1 VAGERS
7 FLIGGVRGFTPAIG
21 RLVSMMRYV
30 RDTTLDAVDGLGV
43 EELDYQHDA
52 ESNSIGALLAH
63 VAAVEEWYQASTFR
77 GVELD
82 PRDMGE
88 WGAGLDLGGSA
99 RREIRRLPLDA
110 YLTRLASVR
119 ERTLG
124 ELAARDDAWLEE
136 TSPFWKGRLAN
147 NHFKWFHVF
156 EDELNHRGQIRWL
169 RSRAARAAGHISNG

>member
-7 FLIGGVRGFTPAIG
+7 FLIGDVPGFTPVIG

-30 RDTTLDAVDGLGV
+30 RETTLDAVDGLGI
-43 EELDYQHDA
+43 EELDYRHDA

-88 WGAGLDLGGSA
+88 WGSGLDLGGAA
-99 RREIRRLPLDA
+99 RRELRGRPLDA
-110 YLTRLASVR
+110 YLTRLAAVR
-119 ERTLG
+119 ERTFA
-124 ELAARDDAWLEE
+124 ELAGRDDAWLED
-136 TSPFWKGRLAN
+136 TSPFWNGRPAN

-169 RSRAARAAGHISNG
+169 RARARRASQRISND

>member
-1 VAGERS
+1 MAGERS
-7 FLIGGVRGFTPAIG
+7 FLISDVPGFTPRIG
-21 RLVSMMRYV
+21 RLVSMLRYV
-30 RDTTLDAVDGLGV
+30 RETTLDAVDGLGI
-43 EELDYQHDA
+43 EELDYVHDA

-88 WGAGLDLGGSA
+88 WGAGLDLGGAA
-99 RREIRRLPLDA
+99 RRKLRGRPLNA
-110 YLTRLASVR
+110 YLTRLA
-119 ERTLG
+119 
-124 ELAARDDAWLEE
+124 ELAARDDAWLED
-136 TSPFWKGRLAN
+136 TSPFWNGRPAN

-169 RSRAARAAGHISNG
+169 RARALRVSQRISDG

>member
-1 VAGERS
+1 
-7 FLIGGVRGFTPAIG
+7 
-21 RLVSMMRYV
+21 MMRYV
-30 RDTTLDAVDGLGV
+30 RETTLEAVDGLAV
-43 EELDYQHDA
+43 EELDYRHDA

-63 VAAVEEWYQASTFR
+63 IAAVEEWYQGSTFR

-88 WGAGLDLGGSA
+88 WGAALDLGGTA
-99 RREIRRLPLDA
+99 RRELRGRPLEA

-119 ERTLG
+119 RGTLA
-124 ELAARDDAWLEE
+124 ELAARNDAWLEE
-136 TSPFWKGRLAN
+136 MSPFWKGHSAN

-169 RSRAARAAGHISNG
+169 RSRAMRAAGHIRDG